1 MMQDYMEKRIISH
14 PLININNMKYKF
26 KGNNKIKHLETKI
39 HKVEGNRYI
48 SNNLSSFSVVFLF

>member
-1 MMQDYMEKRIISH
+1 MEKRIISH